1 MHEEEEGL
9 TIVEIGMFSDI
20 EIIIYFELFLGCCIM
35 TDIEIEI
42 TSIVLYYEFNIVRDN
57 VYIFSIFELYCIYCE
72 LFI

>member
-1 MHEEEEGL
+1 
-9 TIVEIGMFSDI
+9 MFSDI

-42 TSIVLYYEFNIVRDN
+42 TSIVLYYEYCKRC
-57 VYIFSIFELYCIYCE
+57 VYIFDYIYLNYIYIYCE